1 MRFVVRSLQLGFVAL
16 LVLGVVTGAFAQ
28 AYPNKPIRL
37 IVGFPPG
44 GSTDITARLV
54 GQKLSI
60 SLGQP
65 VVIDNKPGAGSNIGA
80 ETAAKAAPDGYTL
93 LMCTIAN
100 SINYSLY
107 KDLLYDLIKDF
118 APVTQTTS
126 MLSFLVIHPSL
137 PVRSVK
143 ELIALAKSKPGE
155 LNYASSGVGNSPHLA
170 GEMFKM
176 MAGVDMVHIP
186 YKGTGPELNDLLAGH
201 VKIAFETTPAVL
213 PHVKEGKL
221 LALAVNSAKRTPLLP
236 NVPTMSEAGVPGFEM
251 TSWNGLAFPAGTP
264 KEIVT
269 RVYQET
275 VRAVQMPDVREK
287 LSSLGAD
294 PVGSTPEQF
303 AAHIQAETKK
313 WAKVIKDANVKVD

>member
-1 MRFVVRSLQLGFVAL
+1 MRYVVRSLPLGLVAL
-16 LVLGVVTGAFAQ
+16 LILGVVTGGSAQ
-28 AYPNKPIRL
+28 TYPNKPIRL

-54 GQKLSI
+54 GQKLSA

-65 VVIDNKPGAGSNIGA
+65 LVIDNKPGAGSNLGA
-80 ETAAKAAPDGYTL
+80 EIAAKAAPYGYTL

-107 KDLLYDLIKDF
+107 KDLYYDLIKDF

-186 YKGTGPELNDLLAGH
+186 YKGTGPELNDLLAGT

-213 PHVKEGKL
+213 THVKDGKL

-264 KEIVT
+264 KEIIT

-275 VRAVQMPDVREK
+275 LKAIQIPEVREK

-303 AAHIQAETKK
+303 AAFIQAETKK

>member
-1 MRFVVRSLQLGFVAL
+1 LVAL
-16 LVLGVVTGAFAQ
+16 LILGVVTGGSAQ
-28 AYPNKPIRL
+28 TYPNKPIRL

-54 GQKLSI
+54 GQKLSA

-65 VVIDNKPGAGSNIGA
+65 LVIDNKPGAGSNLGA
-80 ETAAKAAPDGYTL
+80 EIAAKAAPDGYTL

-107 KDLLYDLIKDF
+107 KDLYYDLIKDF

-186 YKGTGPELNDLLAGH
+186 YKGTGPELNDLLAGT

-213 PHVKEGKL
+213 THVKDGKL

-264 KEIVT
+264 KEIIT

-275 VRAVQMPDVREK
+275 LKAIQIPEVREK

-303 AAHIQAETKK
+303 AAFIQAETKK

>member
-1 MRFVVRSLQLGFVAL
+1 
-16 LVLGVVTGAFAQ
+16 
-28 AYPNKPIRL
+28 
-37 IVGFPPG
+37 
-44 GSTDITARLV
+44 
-54 GQKLSI
+54 
-60 SLGQP
+60 
-65 VVIDNKPGAGSNIGA
+65 
-80 ETAAKAAPDGYTL
+80 
-93 LMCTIAN
+93 MCTIAN

-107 KDLLYDLIKDF
+107 KDLYYDLIKDF

-186 YKGTGPELNDLLAGH
+186 YKGTGPELNDLLAGT

-213 PHVKEGKL
+213 THVKDGKL

-264 KEIVT
+264 KEIIT

-275 VRAVQMPDVREK
+275 LKAIQIPEVREK

-303 AAHIQAETKK
+303 AAFIQAETKK

>member
-1 MRFVVRSLQLGFVAL
+1 MRLIVRIVEVGLVVLV
-16 LVLGVVTGAFAQ
+16 VLGVATGAIAQ
-28 AYPNKPIRL
+28 AYPSKPIRL
-37 IVGFPPG
+37 IVGFSPG

-54 GQKLSI
+54 GQKLSA

-80 ETAAKAAPDGYTL
+80 EAAAKAAPDGYTL
-93 LMCTIAN
+93 LMGTIAN

-107 KDLLYDLIKDF
+107 KDLPYDLIKDF
-118 APVTQTTS
+118 TAVTQTTS

-143 ELIALAKSKPGE
+143 EFIALAKSKPGE

-176 MAGVDMVHIP
+176 MAAVNMVHIP

-201 VKIAFETTPAVL
+201 IKIAFETTPAVL
-213 PHVKEGKL
+213 PHVKAGKL
-221 LALAVNSAKRTPLLP
+221 LALAINSAKRTPLLP
-236 NVPTMSEAGVPGFEM
+236 DVPTMSEAGVPGFEM
-251 TSWNGLAFPAGTP
+251 TSWNGLVFPAGTP

-275 VRAVQMPDVREK
+275 VKALQTPDVHEK
-287 LSSLGAD
+287 LSSLGAE

-313 WAKVIKDANVKVD
+313 WAKVIKEANVKAD

>member
-1 MRFVVRSLQLGFVAL
+1 MRYVVRSLPLGLVAL
-16 LVLGVVTGAFAQ
+16 LILGVVTGGSAHT
-28 AYPNKPIRL
+28 YPNKPIRL

-54 GQKLSI
+54 GQKLSA

-65 VVIDNKPGAGSNIGA
+65 LVIDNKPGAGSNLGA
-80 ETAAKAAPDGYTL
+80 EIAAKAAPDGYTL

-107 KDLLYDLIKDF
+107 KDLYYDLIKDF

-186 YKGTGPELNDLLAGH
+186 YKGTGPELNDLLAGT

-213 PHVKEGKL
+213 THVKDGKL

-264 KEIVT
+264 KEIIT

-275 VRAVQMPDVREK
+275 LKAIQIPEVREK

-303 AAHIQAETKK
+303 AAFIQAETKK

>member
-1 MRFVVRSLQLGFVAL
+1 MRYVVRSLPLGLVAL
-16 LVLGVVTGAFAQ
+16 LILGVVTGGSAQ
-28 AYPNKPIRL
+28 TYPNKPIRL

-54 GQKLSI
+54 GQKLSA

-65 VVIDNKPGAGSNIGA
+65 LVIDNKPGAGSNLGA
-80 ETAAKAAPDGYTL
+80 EIAAKAAPDGYTL

-107 KDLLYDLIKDF
+107 KDLYYDLIKDF

-186 YKGTGPELNDLLAGH
+186 YKGTGPELNDLLAGT

-213 PHVKEGKL
+213 THVKDGKL

-264 KEIVT
+264 KEIIT

-275 VRAVQMPDVREK
+275 LKAIQIPEVREK

-303 AAHIQAETKK
+303 AAFIQAETKK